1 MSSLQGGQRVGAPA
15 PWPTEALS
23 EALRQQFAQLEMDP
37 QGRITALNGAALA
50 LLGQEGVPAAAEAWL
65 GRRLAVPCAPGTTEA
80 DTWTRLER
88 GDAVE
93 GESCVTLPGGQLR
106 WLGLCL
112 LPVRASEGVPQGAQL
127 GALLGVVAVVRDVT
141 AAVEQ
146 RAATRALLRALDR
159 SQAMIEFDLQGR
171 VLSANS
177 NFLRTMGYTEPEIV
191 GQPHSLFCDPDY
203 VRSAAYRNFWADL
216 NEGKFA
222 AGRFQRVGKHGAR
235 IWIEATYNPIL
246 DAEGRPLKVV
256 KFATDVTAEV
266 ERQGHVAEQVS
277 AMSLELDRLTAS
289 ITAIAGGSAVARD
302 GSMSSLS
309 QAQEGVGLLD
319 NSNDAIQDVQK
330 RSADINEIVETIGQ
344 IANQTHLLAFNAAI
358 EAARAGE
365 HGLGFSVV
373 ADEVRKLAEKSGTA
387 ARQIA
392 QLIGATVQRID
403 EGSRLTAEAAN
414 AFQRILIGL
423 EGMADSI
430 RGIHDATQHQAS
442 ATTNAAQLLKS
453 IEKLTQ
459 HSAA

>member
-1 MSSLQGGQRVGAPA
+1 MSNSQREPLFGAPA
-15 PWPTEALS
+15 PWPPEALS
-23 EALRQQFAQLEMDP
+23 DSLRQQFPQAELDA
-37 QGRITALNGAALA
+37 QGRITALNAAALA
-50 LLGQEGVPAAAEAWL
+50 LLGLEGAPASPEGWL
-65 GRRLAVPCAPGTTEA
+65 GRRLPMPCLPGSTEA
-80 DTWTRLER
+80 DTWVRLER
-88 GDAVE
+88 GDLVE
-93 GESCVTLPGGQLR
+93 GESAVTLANGRER

-112 LPVRASEGVPQGAQL
+112 MPVRAPE
-127 GALLGVVAVVRDVT
+127 GALLGVMSLMRDIT

-177 NFLRTMGYTEPEIV
+177 NFLRTMGYTEPEIL
-191 GQPHSLFCDPDY
+191 GQSHSLFCDPDY
-203 VRSAAYRNFWADL
+203 VRTAAYRNFWADL

-222 AGRFQRVGKHGAR
+222 AGRFQRVGKHGAP

-246 DAEGRPLKVV
+246 DADGRPFKVV

-302 GSMSSLS
+302 GSVSSLS

-319 NSNDAIQDVQK
+319 SSNDAIQDVQK

-430 RGIHDATQHQAS
+430 RSIHDATQQQAS
-442 ATTNAAQLLKS
+442 ATTTAAQLLKS

-459 HSAA
+459 HSVA